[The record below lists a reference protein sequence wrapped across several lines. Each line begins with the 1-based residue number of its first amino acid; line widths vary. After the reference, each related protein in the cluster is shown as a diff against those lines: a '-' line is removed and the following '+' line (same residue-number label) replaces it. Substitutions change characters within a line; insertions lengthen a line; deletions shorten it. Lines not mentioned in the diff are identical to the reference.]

1 LSRLFLFR
9 HGKAAWAEPGMRDF
23 DRKLDDRGIEE
34 ARAMGKLMKR
44 RNLVPDRVI
53 CSTAARA
60 VETLEGLNAALH
72 LEGVTTYEQNLY
84 ATDAPGY
91 LEIAGATDFDGDVML
106 VGHNPM
112 LEDAA
117 LALAKDGEHEALQT
131 LHMGFRTAGLAI
143 IRFEGPT
150 SAFTTDTGYL
160 EAYLTPADR

>member
-1 LSRLFLFR
+1 MSRLYLFR

-34 ARAMGKLMKR
+34 ARAMGTLMKAR
-44 RNLVPDRVI
+44 RLVPDRVI

-72 LEGVTTYEQNLY
+72 LEDVTTYEQNLY

-91 LEIAGATDFDGDVML
+91 LEIAAASDFDGDVML

-117 LALAKDGEHEALQT
+117 LALARDGEDEALDA

-143 IRFEGPT
+143 IRFDGPT

-160 EAYLTPADR
+160 EAYLTPADC